1 MTPRPSIRPAT
12 AADLEGIARVL
23 AANGEALEQPGV
35 VGYPYLEFLLDRG
48 RVEVADAGGLVVG
61 FGSVIRVGDAAMV
74 TDLFVD
80 PGHHGHGIGTAL
92 LSVTLGDAHPRMTF
106 SSADPRALPA
116 YARAGMQPS
125 WPSLYIRVDEAALP
139 RLAADPALVADA
151 ATVDETAEAS
161 RALTGIDRRAD
172 FALYAAQPDPAGF
185 VIRDGGAVAGVVWA
199 HRDDEGHGRALA
211 HASIAGDADAA
222 RVAVAA
228 FRAAAHGGSVWGC
241 VPGPHPALAPLL
253 EAGARIV
260 DRDTYCTSDPGW
272 LDPER
277 ILPNPGLL

>member
-23 AANGEALEQPGV
+23 AANGETLEQPGV

-48 RVEVADAGGLVVG
+48 RVEVADVDGVVVG
-61 FGSVIRVGDAAMV
+61 IGSVIRVGEASMV

-92 LSVTLGDAHPRMTF
+92 LSATLGGAQPRMTF

-116 YARAGMQPS
+116 YVRAGMRPW
-125 WPSLYIRVDEAALP
+125 WPSLYVRVNEAALA
-139 RLAADPALVADA
+139 RLAADPALVAVA
-151 ATVDETAEAS
+151 ASVDETAEAG

-172 FALYAAQPDPAGF
+172 FAFYAAQPDPAGF
-185 VIRDGGAVAGVVWA
+185 VIRDGGAVAGVAWA
-199 HRDDEGHGRALA
+199 HREVDGHGRALA
-211 HASIAGDADAA
+211 HATIAGDADAA

-228 FRAAAHGGSVWGC
+228 FRAAARDESVWGC
-241 VPGPHPALAPLL
+241 VPGPHPALAVLL

>member
-1 MTPRPSIRPAT
+1 MTARPSVRPAT

-23 AANGEALEQPGV
+23 AANGEAVDQPGV
-35 VGYPYLEFLLDRG
+35 VGYPYLEFLLERG
-48 RVEVADAGGLVVG
+48 RVEVANVDGVVVG
-61 FGSVIRVGDAAMV
+61 FGSVIRVGEASMV

-80 PGHHGHGIGTAL
+80 PGHHGQGIGTAL
-92 LSVTLGDAHPRMTF
+92 LSATLGDAQLRVTF

-116 YARAGMQPS
+116 YARAGMEPTWRS
-125 WPSLYIRVDEAALP
+125 HYVRAEPAALA
-139 RLAADPALVADA
+139 RLAADTALVAEV
-151 ATVDETAEAS
+151 ATVDETAEAG

-172 FALYAAQPDPAGF
+172 FAFYAAQPDAAGF
-185 VIRDGGAVAGVVWA
+185 VIRDGGAVAGVAWG

-211 HASIAGDADAA
+211 HASIASDADAA
-222 RVAVAA
+222 RVAMAA
-228 FRAAAHGGSVWGC
+228 FRAAARGESVWGC

-260 DRDTYCTSDPGW
+260 DRDTYCTSDSGW

>member
-1 MTPRPSIRPAT
+1 MTARPSVRPAT

-23 AANGEALEQPGV
+23 AANGEALDQPGI
-35 VGYPYLEFLLDRG
+35 VGYPYLEFLLERG
-48 RVEVADAGGLVVG
+48 RVEVANVDGVVVG
-61 FGSVIRVGDAAMV
+61 FGSVIRVGEASMV

-80 PGHHGHGIGTAL
+80 PGHHGRGIGTAL
-92 LSVTLGDAHPRMTF
+92 LSATLGDAQLRVTF

-116 YARAGMQPS
+116 YARAGMQPT
-125 WPSLYIRVDEAALP
+125 WPSHYVRAEPAALA
-139 RLAADPALVADA
+139 RLAADTALVAEV
-151 ATVDETAEAS
+151 ATVDETAEAG

-172 FALYAAQPDPAGF
+172 FAFYAAQPDAAGF
-185 VIRDGGAVAGVVWA
+185 VIRDGGAVAGVAWA
-199 HRDDEGHGRALA
+199 HRDHEGHGRALA

-222 RVAVAA
+222 RVAMAA
-228 FRAAAHGGSVWGC
+228 FRAAARGESVWGC

-260 DRDTYCTSDPGW
+260 DRDAYCTSDPGW

>member
-1 MTPRPSIRPAT
+1 MTARPSIRPAT

-48 RVEVADAGGLVVG
+48 RVEVADVDGLVVG
-61 FGSVIRVGDAAMV
+61 FGSVIRVGEASMV

-80 PGHHGHGIGTAL
+80 PGHHGRGIGTTL

-116 YARAGMQPS
+116 YGRAGMQPS

-172 FALYAAQPDPAGF
+172 FAFYAAEQDASGF
-185 VIRDGGAVAGVVWA
+185 VIRDGVAVAGVAWA
-199 HRDDEGHGRALA
+199 HRDNEGHGRALA
-211 HASIAGDADAA
+211 HTTIARDSDAV

-228 FRAAAHGGSVWGC
+228 FRAAARGESAWGC
-241 VPGPHPALAPLL
+241 VPGPHPALAALL

-260 DRDTYCTSDPGW
+260 DRDAYCTSDPGW

>member
-1 MTPRPSIRPAT
+1 MTARPSVRPAT

-35 VGYPYLEFLLDRG
+35 VGYPYLEFLLERG
-48 RVEVADAGGLVVG
+48 RVEVADVDGVVVG
-61 FGSVIRVGDAAMV
+61 FGSVIRVGDASMV

-92 LSVTLGDAHPRMTF
+92 LSAALGDAHPRMTF

-116 YARAGMQPS
+116 YARAGMRPW
-125 WPSLYIRVDEAALP
+125 WPSLYVRVDGAALA
-139 RLAADPALVADA
+139 RLAADTALVAEA

-161 RALTGIDRRAD
+161 RTLTGIDRRAD
-172 FALYAAQPDPAGF
+172 FAFYAAQPDAAGF
-185 VIRDGGAVAGVVWA
+185 VIRDGRMVAGVAWA
-199 HRDDEGHGRALA
+199 HRDDQGHGRALA
-211 HASIAGDADAA
+211 HASIAAGADAA
-222 RVAVAA
+222 RVSVAA
-228 FRAAAHGGSVWGC
+228 FRAAARDDSVWGC
-241 VPGPHPALAPLL
+241 VPGPHPALAQLL
-253 EAGARIV
+253 EAGAGIV

>member
-1 MTPRPSIRPAT
+1 MTAGPSIRPAT

-48 RVEVADAGGLVVG
+48 RVEVADVDGLVVG
-61 FGSVIRVGDAAMV
+61 FGSVIRVGEASMV

-80 PGHHGHGIGTAL
+80 PGHHGRGIGTTL

-116 YARAGMQPS
+116 YGRAGMQPS
-125 WPSLYIRVDEAALP
+125 WPSLYIRVDEASLA
-139 RLAADPALVADA
+139 RIAADPALVAEA

-172 FALYAAQPDPAGF
+172 FAFYAAEQDASGF
-185 VIRDGGAVAGVVWA
+185 VIRDGGAVAGVAWA
-199 HRDDEGHGRALA
+199 HRDNEGHGRALA
-211 HASIAGDADAA
+211 HTTIARDADAV
-222 RVAVAA
+222 RVAVAV
-228 FRAAAHGGSVWGC
+228 FRAAARGESAWGC
-241 VPGPHPALAPLL
+241 VPGPHPALAALL

>member
-1 MTPRPSIRPAT
+1 MTARPSIRPAT
-12 AADLEGIARVL
+12 GADLEAIARVL

-48 RVEVADAGGLVVG
+48 RVEVADAGGFVVG
-61 FGSVIRVGDAAMV
+61 FGSVIQVGDAAMV

-80 PGHHGHGIGTAL
+80 PGHHGQGIGTAL
-92 LSVTLGDAHPRMTF
+92 LSATLGDAHVRMTF

-116 YARAGMQPS
+116 YVRAGMQPS
-125 WPSLYIRVDEAALP
+125 WPSLYVRVDEAALA
-139 RLAADPALVADA
+139 RLAADPAPVADA
-151 ATVDETAEAS
+151 ATIHETAEAS
-161 RALTGIDRRAD
+161 LALTGIDRRAD
-172 FALYAAQPDPAGF
+172 FAFYAAQPDASGF
-185 VIRDGGAVAGVVWA
+185 VIRDGGAVAGVAWA
-199 HRDDEGHGRALA
+199 HRDDEGQGRALA
-211 HASIAGDADAA
+211 HASIARDADAA

-228 FRAAAHGGSVWGC
+228 FRAAARDEFAWGC
-241 VPGPHPALAPLL
+241 VPAPHPALAALL

>member
-1 MTPRPSIRPAT
+1 MTARPSVRLAT

-23 AANGEALEQPGV
+23 AANGEALDQPGV
-35 VGYPYLEFLLDRG
+35 VGYPYLEFLLERG
-48 RVEVADAGGLVVG
+48 RVEVANVDGVVVG
-61 FGSVIRVGDAAMV
+61 FGSVIRVGEASMV

-80 PGHHGHGIGTAL
+80 PGHHGQGIGTAL
-92 LSVTLGDAHPRMTF
+92 LSATLGDAQLRLTF

-116 YARAGMQPS
+116 YARAGMQPT
-125 WPSLYIRVDEAALP
+125 WPSHYVRAEPAAVA
-139 RLAADPALVADA
+139 RLAADTALVAEV
-151 ATVDETAEAS
+151 ATVDETAEAG

-172 FALYAAQPDPAGF
+172 FAFYAAQPDAAGF
-185 VIRDGGAVAGVVWA
+185 VIRDRGAVAGVAWA

-211 HASIAGDADAA
+211 HASIAAGADAA
-222 RVAVAA
+222 RVAAAA
-228 FRAAAHGGSVWGC
+228 FRAAARDDSVWGC
-241 VPGPHPALAPLL
+241 VPGPHPALAQLL
-253 EAGARIV
+253 EAGAGIV